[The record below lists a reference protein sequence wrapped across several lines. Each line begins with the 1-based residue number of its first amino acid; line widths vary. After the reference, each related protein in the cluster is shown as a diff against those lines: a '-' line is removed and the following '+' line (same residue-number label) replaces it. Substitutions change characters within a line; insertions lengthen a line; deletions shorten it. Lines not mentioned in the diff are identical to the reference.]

1 MKHEYKIYQLDANNE
16 NVRRDGKLFK
26 DWDMLNRTC
35 GFCFNWEYKLV
46 WEGEIEV
53 YDDTASEEKVLD
65 KLFEQFNVAHPKNYH
80 GRSMSVSDVVVLNG
94 TMYYCDSFGW
104 QKI

>member
-1 MKHEYKIYQLDANNE
+1 MKHEYKIYQLDAHDE
-16 NVRRDGKLFK
+16 NVLK
-26 DWDMLNRTC
+26 DHKMYESWEMLNRTA
-35 GFCFNWEYKLV
+35 GFNFHQYKLV
-46 WEGEIEV
+46 WEDDIEV

-104 QKI
+104 KKI

>member
-1 MKHEYKIYQLDANNE
+1 MKHEYKIYQLDAYNE
-16 NVRRDGKLFK
+16 NVIK
-26 DWDMLNRTC
+26 DHRMYESWEMLNRTA
-35 GFCFNWEYKLV
+35 GFNFHQYKLV
-46 WEGEIEV
+46 WEDEIEDS
-53 YDDTASEEKVLD
+53 DDSVDEAILD
-65 KLFEQFNVAHPKNYH
+65 ELFYEFNIAHPKNYH